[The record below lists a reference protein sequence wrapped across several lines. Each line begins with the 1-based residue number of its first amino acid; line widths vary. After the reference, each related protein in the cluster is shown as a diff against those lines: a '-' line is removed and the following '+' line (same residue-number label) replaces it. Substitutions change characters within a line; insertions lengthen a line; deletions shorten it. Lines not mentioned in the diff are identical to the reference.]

1 MAPDRRHARTAGPL
15 AAGLIGGW
23 MQAVLIAV
31 CVLLSTGAVLLDR
44 AASGYSDSVR
54 RQQALA
60 LASHV
65 NTTDRAI
72 DLWFTTQQRF
82 VAKIAAK
89 PELVRLTRRLLEED
103 PRPEALAASA
113 VLAEIRGVLQQEI
126 DVVDGRGIFILG
138 PGNVNL
144 ASLRDANLGVENFLV
159 HEHPLQIQRA
169 WAGGIVAIPPVRSDV
184 PLGSGFDTQSDRSLF
199 LAAPIRG
206 ASGSPL
212 AVLTVRYD
220 ARQTI
225 DRILTDADTQKEDG
239 FDAYAFDDQG
249 RFVTEPRHLVD
260 VKAGPLAPFAPPV
273 PADPADPPARA
284 LGFLEARVAVA
295 GAAGAVDRPTL
306 LVRRAFRDGRGME
319 AAGYEGYSGER
330 VLGAWTWNS
339 RLNLGLAAEVSEA
352 RALAAAG
359 RVDRHVRLLAIL
371 VTGLSLG
378 LVVSGFVYRRIN
390 RRQAVALRTDPLSGI
405 ACRGFFDA
413 RLAAEFTTAR
423 RSGLPLSLILLDIDH
438 FKRFNDTRGHPAGDA
453 CIRMIAESLAASC
466 DRPTDLAARYGGE
479 EFAMILPMTDA
490 AGAAR
495 VAAKVRQAIRHRR
508 LPHGASRASAFVT
521 VSIGVVTG
529 FPSADVASPH
539 DLLQLADR
547 NLYRAKDGGRDAV
560 VAGDPEDARALSLR
574 LPAREAA

>member
-1 MAPDRRHARTAGPL
+1 MSTAAGSSSSAPDN
-15 AAGLIGGW
+15 
-23 MQAVLIAV
+23 
-31 CVLLSTGAVLLDR
+31 
-44 AASGYSDSVR
+44 VR
-54 RQQALA
+54 
-60 LASHV
+60 
-65 NTTDRAI
+65 
-72 DLWFTTQQRF
+72 F
-82 VAKIAAK
+82 
-89 PELVRLTRRLLEED
+89 
-103 PRPEALAASA
+103 
-113 VLAEIRGVLQQEI
+113 
-126 DVVDGRGIFILG
+126 
-138 PGNVNL
+138 

-159 HEHPLQIQRA
+159 REHPLQIRDA

-184 PLGSGFDTQSDRSLF
+184 PLGEEVDTESDRSLF

-206 ASGSPL
+206 EAGEVF

-220 ARQTI
+220 ARQAI
-225 DRILTDADTQKEDG
+225 DRILRDVEQDFG
-239 FDAYAFDDQG
+239 VDAYAFDENA
-249 RFVTEPRHLVD
+249 RFVTKPRF
-260 VKAGPLAPFAPPV
+260 VKERFRGPDGP
-273 PADPADPPARA
+273 DQA
-284 LGFLEARVAVA
+284 LWFLDARVAVPDA
-295 GAAGAVDRPTL
+295 SGAAARATL
-306 LVRRAFRDGRGME
+306 LARRAMARGRGMD
-319 AAGYEGYSGER
+319 ANGYDGYAGER
-330 VLGAWTWNS
+330 VIGAWAWNT
-339 RLNLGLAAEVSEA
+339 RLNLGLAAEVNEA
-352 RALAAAG
+352 SALATAG
-359 RVDRHVRLLAIL
+359 RVNRHIRLLAVI
-371 VTGLSLG
+371 VTGLSFG
-378 LVVSGFVYRRIN
+378 LIVSSLVYRRVT
-390 RRQAVALRTDPLSGI
+390 RRQAAALRRDPLTGI
-405 ACRGFFDA
+405 ACRGHFDA

-423 RSGLPLSLILLDIDH
+423 RSGLPLSLILLDITPH

-529 FPSADVASPH
+529 FPSAGVASPH